1 MPSQYINEFLRLK
14 CAPELIE
21 WKLFPN
27 AKEITESIGCYNAV
41 LHYIIEKELDPC
53 IKLNDSAINLV
64 SVGDGSTPRTAAL
77 FAMRSAWQC
86 YSVDPNANARNY
98 SQIKRLTII
107 KTKVEDCGYRLH
119 FENPTIIVCVHSHAK
134 LDAVLNKIHAPVLHL
149 VTIPCC
155 VPHDLYNR
163 PYIGYRDKGIRSE
176 KNEVKIWLNV
186 GRKNSSIKD
195 EIKDTRKTKEP
206 RHETN

>member
-1 MPSQYINEFLRLK
+1 MPNQYINEFLRLK

-41 LHYIIEKELDPC
+41 LHYIVEKESELNVP
-53 IKLNDSAINLV
+53 IKLNDPTINLV

-77 FAMRSAWQC
+77 FAMRTEWNC
-86 YSVDPNANARNY
+86 ISVDPQLKPTASNPKDY
-98 SQIKRLTII
+98 SMIHGLTLLRCHI
-107 KTKVEDCGYRLH
+107 EDCTDLH
-119 FENPTIIVCVHSHAK
+119 FTSPCIIVCVHSHAP
-134 LDAVLNKIHAPVLHL
+134 LDAILNKISAPILHL

-155 VPHDLYNR
+155 IPHNLYNR
-163 PYIGYRDKGIRSE
+163 PYIGYRDRGIRSE

-186 GRKNSSIKD
+186 NGRHDIMKD
-195 EIKDTRKTKEP
+195 KG
-206 RHETN
+206 ETS

>member
-1 MPSQYINEFLRLK
+1 MPNQYINEFLRLK

-41 LHYIIEKELDPC
+41 LHYIVEKESELNVP
-53 IKLNDSAINLV
+53 IKLNDPTINLV

-77 FAMRSAWQC
+77 FAMRSNWRC
-86 YSVDPNANARNY
+86 YSVDPNANNKDY
-98 SQIKRLTII
+98 SHIKRLTII
-107 KTKVEDCGYRLH
+107 KKRIEDCGDMLH
-119 FENPTIIVCVHSHAK
+119 FTSPCIIVCVHSHAK
-134 LDAVLNKIHAPVLHL
+134 LDAILNKISAPVLHL

-155 VPHDLYNR
+155 IPHNLYNR
-163 PYIGYRDKGIRSE
+163 PYIGYRDRGIRSE

-186 GRKNSSIKD
+186 NGRHDIMKD
-195 EIKDTRKTKEP
+195 KGDTA
-206 RHETN
+206 